1 MKYLLTLLVAFV
13 TFGAS
18 AQTHISQSFLNV
30 KSLQVSNVAAIS
42 NITMYAGMTNIF
54 GTRWTNNAGTAV
66 LVSAAGNTAKLLRDV
81 SLWSDSN
88 GNVPIRQI
96 WSVPGTVTNYL
107 NISPFTISGK
117 LIGGASANSAVTFV
131 VTPYWKDIPDDGST
145 FVATTHD
152 FTFAVTAAAGV
163 VTFATN
169 VTAAVNWAGAKGC
182 RIRSIVN
189 ADTDFAGG
197 VTITDLDLT
206 GFRP

>member
-1 MKYLLTLLVAFV
+1 MKYFYTLILALS
-13 TFGAS
+13 TLGAS
-18 AQTHISQSFLNV
+18 AQSHISQSFLNV

-66 LVSAAGNTAKLLRDV
+66 LVSAAGNTAKLVRDTL
-81 SLWSDSN
+81 LWSDRN
-88 GNVPIRQI
+88 GNIPLTQI
-96 WSVPGTVTNYL
+96 YSVPGTQTNFL

-117 LIGGASANSAVTFV
+117 LIGGASANASITFT
-131 VTPYWKDIPDDGST
+131 VTPFWKDIPDDGST
-145 FVATTHD
+145 FITDTHD
-152 FTFAVTAAAGV
+152 FTFVVTSAAGV

-169 VTAAVNWAGAKGC
+169 VVKAVNWAGAKGC
-182 RIRSIVN
+182 RIKSIVN

-197 VTITDLDLT
+197 ITITDLDLT